1 MNRINPEYFNALMRE
16 PLEEERMARKKW
28 CECLADAQ
36 AATDRQRTY
45 EQARSAA
52 LHRRRERQRH
62 LRQRRIN
69 RATVLAAAATVIG
82 IMIGV
87 ML

>member
-16 PLEEERMARKKW
+16 PMTEKLAWRQ
-28 CECLADAQ
+28 CLADAQ
-36 AATDRQRTY
+36 AATDRQRAY
-45 EQARSAA
+45 EQARAA
-52 LHRRRERQRH
+52 AMKRRGERRRRS
-62 LRQRRIN
+62 RQRRVN

>member
-1 MNRINPEYFNALMRE
+1 MNRVNPEYFNALMRE

-36 AATDRQRTY
+36 AATDRQRAY

-52 LHRRRERQRH
+52 LNRRGERQRH
-62 LRQRRIN
+62 LRQRRVN

>member
-1 MNRINPEYFNALMRE
+1 MNRINPEYFNALMRD

-36 AATDRQRTY
+36 AATDRQRAC

-52 LHRRRERQRH
+52 IKRRGERQRH
-62 LRQRRIN
+62 SRQRRVN
-69 RATVLAAAATVIG
+69 RATVLAAICMA
-82 IMIGV
+82 IGV
-87 ML
+87 TIGVAL

>member
-1 MNRINPEYFNALMRE
+1 MNRINPEYFNALMRD
-16 PLEEERMARKKW
+16 PLEEEKMARKKW

-36 AATDRQRTY
+36 AATDRQRAY
-45 EQARSAA
+45 EQARAA
-52 LHRRRERQRH
+52 AMKRRGERRRRS
-62 LRQRRIN
+62 RQRRVN

-87 ML
+87 IL

>member
-1 MNRINPEYFNALMRE
+1 MNRVNPEYFNVLMRD

-45 EQARSAA
+45 EKARSAA
-52 LHRRRERQRH
+52 MKRRRERQRQ

>member
-1 MNRINPEYFNALMRE
+1 MNRINPEYFNALMCE

-36 AATDRQRTY
+36 AATDRQRAY
-45 EQARSAA
+45 EQARAA
-52 LHRRRERQRH
+52 AMKRRGERRRRS
-62 LRQRRIN
+62 RQRRVN

>member
-1 MNRINPEYFNALMRE
+1 MNRINPEYFNALMRD
-16 PLEEERMARKKW
+16 PLEEEKMARKKW

-45 EQARSAA
+45 EKARSAA
-52 LHRRRERQRH
+52 MKRRRERQRQ

>member
-1 MNRINPEYFNALMRE
+1 MNRINPEYFNVLMRE
-16 PLEEERMARKKW
+16 PMMEERAWKQ
-28 CECLADAQ
+28 CLADAQ
-36 AATDRQRTY
+36 AATDRQRAY
-45 EQARSAA
+45 EQARAAA
-52 LHRRRERQRH
+52 LNRRGERRRH

>member
-1 MNRINPEYFNALMRE
+1 MNRINPEYFNALMRD
-16 PLEEERMARKKW
+16 PLEEEKMARKKW

-36 AATDRQRTY
+36 AATDRQRAY
-45 EQARSAA
+45 EQERSAA
-52 LHRRRERQRH
+52 MKRRRERQRH
-62 LRQRRIN
+62 SRQRRIN

>member
-1 MNRINPEYFNALMRE
+1 MNRINPEYFNALMRD

-45 EQARSAA
+45 EKARSAA
-52 LHRRRERQRH
+52 MKRRRERQRQ

>member
-16 PLEEERMARKKW
+16 PLEEERMAREKW
-28 CECLADAQ
+28 YECLADAQ

-45 EQARSAA
+45 EKARSAA
-52 LHRRRERQRH
+52 MKRRRERQRQ

>member
-1 MNRINPEYFNALMRE
+1 MNRINPEYFNVLMRD

-36 AATDRQRTY
+36 AATDRQRAY
-45 EQARSAA
+45 EQARAA
-52 LHRRRERQRH
+52 AMKRRRERERR
-62 LRQRRIN
+62 LRQQRMS

>member
-1 MNRINPEYFNALMRE
+1 MTKTNQIELQQ
-16 PLEEERMARKKW
+16 W
-28 CECLADAQ
+28 QQCLADAQ

-52 LHRRRERQRH
+52 IKRRRERQRH
-62 LRQRRIN
+62 LRQRRVN

>member
-1 MNRINPEYFNALMRE
+1 MNRINPEYFNALMRD

-36 AATDRQRTY
+36 AATDRQRAY
-45 EQARSAA
+45 EQARAA
-52 LHRRRERQRH
+52 AIKRRGERRRR
-62 LRQRRIN
+62 LRQQRVS
-69 RATVLAAAATVIG
+69 RATALAAVATVIG